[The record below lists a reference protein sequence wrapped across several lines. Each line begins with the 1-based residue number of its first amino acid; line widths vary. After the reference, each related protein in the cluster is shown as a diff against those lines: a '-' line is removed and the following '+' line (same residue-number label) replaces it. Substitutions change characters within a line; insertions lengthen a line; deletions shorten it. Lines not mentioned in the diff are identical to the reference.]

1 MVEERRKHKRDGQLS
16 EEDRDAIARKVFS
29 RFQDQFYMNVG
40 KGLWRLVWKVVILGL
55 IAIAAYGAGGGQL
68 FKFGGN

>member
-1 MVEERRKHKRDGQLS
+1 MQDERRKHKRDGRLS
-16 EEDRDAIARKVFS
+16 EEDRDAIARKVFA

-40 KGLWRLVWKVVILGL
+40 KGLWRLVWKVLILGL
-55 IAIAAYGAGGGQL
+55 IAVAAYGAGGGSL